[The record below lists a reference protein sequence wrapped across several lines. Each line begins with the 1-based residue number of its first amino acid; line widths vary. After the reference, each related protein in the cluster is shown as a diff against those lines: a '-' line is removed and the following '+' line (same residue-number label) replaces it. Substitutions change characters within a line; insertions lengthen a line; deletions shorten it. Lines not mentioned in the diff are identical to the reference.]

1 VSLRTWNSRH
11 TRQSSSS
18 RRSRGSRGSCL
29 AIPSRFAFF
38 ARKSRQSALSHHAG
52 GSRGSRIP
60 GVALGS
66 HEALGSGGTPHTG
79 RSTWSHG
86 SNLCLHVGE
95 GVGGGALLPALALLY
110 LVEEGLDVRL
120 RSGRAGH
127 ARCAGLTCSS
137 WGSGATRLTG
147 VAGTAAGAL
156 QARGAEGVNLLA
168 GADRLGGCL
177 VGAHRAAFPQGHIR
191 LSGTVLH
198 VRTLDTRASIRIV
211 YAVINFHPAC
221 RWTLSGWILFLCV
234 FVIRFPIVIAFPI
247 LSIIVIVVISVGI
260 LWSRARIWI
269 GESQTKYSQ
278 PQQQFELV
286 TSHG

>member
-1 VSLRTWNSRH
+1 
-11 TRQSSSS
+11 
-18 RRSRGSRGSCL
+18 
-29 AIPSRFAFF
+29 
-38 ARKSRQSALSHHAG
+38 
-52 GSRGSRIP
+52 
-60 GVALGS
+60 
-66 HEALGSGGTPHTG
+66 
-79 RSTWSHG
+79 
-86 SNLCLHVGE
+86 
-95 GVGGGALLPALALLY
+95 
-110 LVEEGLDVRL
+110 LDVRL
-120 RSGRAGH
+120 WPRRAGI
-127 ARCAGLTCSS
+127 ARRTGLTRSS
-137 WGSGATRLTG
+137 WGSGTARLTG

-156 QARGAEGVNLLA
+156 QAGGAEGVHLLA
-168 GADRLGGCL
+168 GTNRLGGCL
-177 VGAHRAAFPQGHIR
+177 VGAHRTAFPQGHIR

-198 VRTLDTRASIRIV
+198 VRTLDIRASVRIV
-211 YAVINFHPAC
+211 YAVINFHSAC